1 MATSLSKP
9 WLLLVAVLL
18 ISLTLGVESPFGV
31 WALAD
36 PKDLA
41 TSLFQVCGMMVAL
54 ALPAAQFADASIDSL
69 FALFEKAA
77 PSSNT
82 TDTPQFFEDHTKEYR
97 SAFGAAWHGCI
108 CAFLSLLLA
117 SLFFVTPQEHCC
129 PADAI
134 CFDTRGLILSTSL
147 ACLLVGTAVGPSE
160 RHWPILRHLLWGSGT
175 AGNLTSDAHLAALA
189 VEHGCTV
196 CSADNDFRRF
206 ASVPFFNP
214 LNTLAP

>member
-147 ACLLVGTAVGPSE
+147 ACLLVGTFAFLPAIKNAFGLHRLEMFLGAFEHSAKAKAPQGDT
-160 RHWPILRHLLWGSGT
+160 GSPDASNKGQSLESQA
-175 AGNLTSDAHLAALA
+175 AGKKGGQPAA
-189 VEHGCTV
+189 
-196 CSADNDFRRF
+196 
-206 ASVPFFNP
+206 
-214 LNTLAP
+214 